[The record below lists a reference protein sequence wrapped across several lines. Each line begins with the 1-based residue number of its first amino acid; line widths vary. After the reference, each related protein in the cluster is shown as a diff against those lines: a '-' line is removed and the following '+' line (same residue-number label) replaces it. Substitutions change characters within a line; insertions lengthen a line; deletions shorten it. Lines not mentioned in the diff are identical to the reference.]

1 MKRLENSVVA
11 TLVIVLLACAGCAG
25 NPNVGKTDFTIRLIC
40 GFIFG
45 IIATIV
51 GIIFLIVC
59 IVNKQ
64 STFVPITVAF
74 CIAGPIV
81 SALCGFFLFRKDKKK
96 EENEEAK

>member
-1 MKRLENSVVA
+1 MDDKTFTKVA
-11 TLVIVLLACAGCAG
+11 
-25 NPNVGKTDFTIRLIC
+25 KTDFTIRLVC
-40 GFIFG
+40 GFVFG

-74 CIAGPIV
+74 CIAGPID
-81 SALCGFFLFRKDKKK
+81 SILCGLFLFRKEKK
-96 EENEEAK
+96 EEEKKEQ

>member
-1 MKRLENSVVA
+1 MDDETFTKVA
-11 TLVIVLLACAGCAG
+11 
-25 NPNVGKTDFTIRLIC
+25 KTDFTIRLIC

-51 GIIFLIVC
+51 GIIFLIVA

-81 SALCGFFLFRKDKKK
+81 SALCGYFLFGKSKKREDSK
-96 EENEEAK
+96 EAD

>member
-1 MKRLENSVVA
+1 MDDKTFTKVA
-11 TLVIVLLACAGCAG
+11 
-25 NPNVGKTDFTIRLIC
+25 KTDFTIRLVC

-74 CIAGPIV
+74 CLTGPIV